1 MGRADGP
8 GSESEG
14 HSSHGFD
21 GGVSDSGGGGG
32 GGGGNDNGGND
43 GGGWVQTSPNTW
55 SRVGPTPAPTQQ
67 EQRLI
72 DAIAERLSR
81 GGSSSNNVIA
91 DIIAGN
97 IGGSDNPVARSLG
110 NYTNNPEAQ
119 SFLGRYASSYVNP
132 QGNLTYR
139 NPLEFARRMGENYM
153 GFDKSKTMMQNIANQ
168 MIPGGKTPLGI
179 LAAVPGVAGASQGVQ
194 NAVTLGNYL
203 AGQAGIGVNKPEQPQ
218 TLMEK
223 AMETNMSPAEFLQ
236 EQFRQNQANPQA
248 QTTGTP
254 VSELNVETPFGFSVQ
269 MPDLQVNEGMYINEM
284 LDRLG
289 VPTTGTV
296 PTPLGDVNVQF
307 ENRPPP
313 PAPAP
318 LSSNTFND
326 AASYQVAGLDDIA
339 GNLFGNMSGAT
350 TFMPDKGLQ
359 RKGNTYTSYN
369 PGSNVKQGTSGWDI
383 TTVGE
388 ALSNIWDA
396 GKSSYRQ

>member
-32 GGGGNDNGGND
+32 GGNDNSSND

-81 GGSSSNNVIA
+81 GGGSDNNVIA

-97 IGGSDNPVARSLG
+97 IGGRDNPVARSLG

-119 SFLGRYASSYVNP
+119 SFLGRYASGYIDPTGQYN
-132 QGNLTYR
+132 YR

-168 MIPGGKTPLGI
+168 LIPGGKTPLGI

-248 QTTGTP
+248 QTTVTP
-254 VSELNVETPFGFSVQ
+254 VS
-269 MPDLQVNEGMYINEM
+269 DL
-284 LDRLG
+284 
-289 VPTTGTV
+289 
-296 PTPLGDVNVQF
+296 
-307 ENRPPP
+307 
-313 PAPAP
+313 
-318 LSSNTFND
+318 ND
-326 AASYQVAGLDDIA
+326 AASYQVAGLDEIA
-339 GNLFGNMSGAT
+339 GNLFGNMGGAT